1 MKSKI
6 HNIGFREIA
15 KHYSQN
21 NLNFWSKKQFLVLL
35 VTMLSVTAFAQK
47 TKEKE
52 IKLAIKGYDPVGYF
66 TENKAIKGNKTIST
80 DENEQT
86 YYFASENN
94 KAMFLKNPSA
104 YEPQYGGFC
113 AYGLSEG
120 HKAPIQPEA
129 FTIVDGKLYLNYNL
143 ETRTEWQKQE
153 KERIVKAD
161 MNWVK
166 LKSNNSNY

>member
-1 MKSKI
+1 
-6 HNIGFREIA
+6 
-15 KHYSQN
+15 
-21 NLNFWSKKQFLVLL
+21 
-35 VTMLSVTAFAQK
+35 
-47 TKEKE
+47 
-52 IKLAIKGYDPVGYF
+52 
-66 TENKAIKGNKTIST
+66 
-80 DENEQT
+80 
-86 YYFASENN
+86 
-94 KAMFLKNPSA
+94 MFLKNPSA

-166 LKSNNSNY
+166 LKSNSSNN